1 MNTRLL
7 NAGEDARYY
16 ATEGLAVFLTCNVV
30 GAPSIVA
37 NRLIY
42 RVRTVRA
49 HRLCSAFAEDLDPLD
64 APRRAE
70 GWKRQPL
77 PQAIIN
83 KAERQAIAR
92 QEVLAADPMSRM
104 MDQANGRFSWTQRSL
119 VGLGL
124 SLSATAHV
132 YELIT
137 SDRLSRNE
145 ALRWLQHNRELWSHG
160 SLPAKV
166 KREIQGIIEEHAWMG
181 EALPPSVFMP
191 QLATPERDGNK

>member
-77 PQAIIN
+77 PQAIID
-83 KAERQAIAR
+83 KASRKEVAR
-92 QEVLAADPMSRM
+92 QEALAAQPP
-104 MDQANGRFSWTQRSL
+104 NGRFSWTQRSL

-132 YELIT
+132 YELIM

-145 ALRWLQHNRELWSHG
+145 ALRWLQHNRELWSYS

-166 KREIQGIIEEHAWMG
+166 KQEIQGIIEEHAWMG